1 MAARSL
7 FRNVKF
13 FVLCHSALQLSQLLV
28 SGYMKSS
35 ISTIERRYGLS
46 SQRAG
51 LLAAFNEVGNTV
63 LIVFVSFL
71 GSRVHR
77 PRFIA
82 GGAVL
87 AAVASLLMTAPHFF
101 YGPYEYTDR
110 ASAPGNSSSL
120 CQSDRSVASSNQS
133 CGEREES
140 GHQGAYPL
148 LLLGQLLLGIGA
160 VPIQPFGISYIDDF
174 SSKRNSPLYLGIL
187 LAVTSIGPAFGFMT
201 SALTLRIFVDFNTVP
216 PDQVLLEPGDLRWV
230 GAWWLGF
237 LVASCL
243 LLLTALPIMFFPREL
258 PLEVEAEVEAMDE
271 WKRGQ
276 SCPETTL
283 LGFLRSFPRIA
294 LRTLKTPVYLA
305 VVLAQVNLAALLSG
319 LATFM
324 PKFMERQFNQTTA
337 FSNMMIGGVA
347 LPFSI
352 LGIVLGG
359 VVMRRRALGEVGAG
373 RMCFISVSL
382 CILTAV
388 PLLLIG
394 CSTQDVHG
402 LYPRPDP
409 VLNPVSSPTC
419 GSCWCPEDSFNPVCG
434 SDRVEFRSPCH
445 AGCTNEETD
454 PQSGRTVNYTNCGCI
469 SPYPSSTPSLNPG
482 PVPGSNHSLSLGL
495 GSGLGGWGR
504 PGTCGSPCSDLFV
517 LFMVFVAL
525 TCFIASFCHTPSYI
539 IILRSVPM
547 EDKSFAVG
555 IQYMFFRVLAFMP
568 GPVLYGKVIDTT
580 CLLWGRKCNRNTSCL
595 YYDLDLFRHRFLGLQ
610 LIFFCGGWFCFLV
623 LILLQKR
630 SQKQDTKPGYEL
642 ADAGSALDL
651 GLDLSKPCSG
661 VQNQD
666 KCRRLNGKSP

>member
-1 MAARSL
+1 MAGQSL
-7 FRNVKF
+7 FKNVKF
-13 FVLCHSALQLSQLLV
+13 FVLCHSALQLSQLLI

-87 AAVASLLMTAPHFF
+87 AAMASLLMTAPHFI

-110 ASAPGNSSSL
+110 ASTPGNSSSL
-120 CQSDRSVASSNQS
+120 CQSNLSVASSNQS
-133 CGEREES
+133 CGEREAS

-216 PDQVLLEPGDLRWV
+216 SDQVLLEPGDLRWV

-243 LLLTALPIMFFPREL
+243 LLLTALPIMFFPKEL
-258 PLEVEAEVEAMDE
+258 PPEVATEVEEVND
-271 WKRGQ
+271 WKQRQ
-276 SCPETTL
+276 TCTETTL
-283 LGFLRSFPRIA
+283 LGFLRGFPRTA

-305 VVLAQVNLAALLSG
+305 VVLAQVNLAAVLSG

-324 PKFMERQFNQTTA
+324 PKFMERQFNRTTA

-359 VVMRRRALGEVGAG
+359 VIMRRRALSEAGAG
-373 RMCFISVSL
+373 RMCFISLSV

-388 PLLLIG
+388 PLLFVG
-394 CSTQDVHG
+394 CSTQNVHG
-402 LYPRPDP
+402 VYPRPNP
-409 VLNPVSSPTC
+409 ALNPLSGPVC

-434 SDRVEFRSPCH
+434 SNKVEFRSPCH
-445 AGCTNEETD
+445 AGCTDEETYPD
-454 PQSGRTVNYTNCGCI
+454 SGRTANYTNCGCI
-469 SPYPSSTPSLNPG
+469 PPYPGPTPNLSSHTFSLD
-482 PVPGSNHSLSLGL
+482 LGL
-495 GSGLGGWGR
+495 DPGGTAV
-504 PGTCGSPCSDLFV
+504 PGTCGSPCSDLFI
-517 LFMVFVAL
+517 LFMLLVAL

-539 IILRSVPM
+539 IILRTVPI

-555 IQYMFFRVLAFMP
+555 LQYMFFRVLAFMP

-580 CLLWGRKCNRNTSCL
+580 CLLWGRKCQRNTSCL

-610 LIFFCGGWFCFLV
+610 LIFFCGGWFCCLV
-623 LILLQKR
+623 LIWLQKR
-630 SQKQDTKPGYEL
+630 RQNQDIKTRYEL
-642 ADAGSALDL
+642 TNTGPEQ
-651 GLDLSKPCSG
+651 DLSKT
-661 VQNQD
+661 
-666 KCRRLNGKSP
+666 

>member
-7 FRNVKF
+7 FQNVKF
-13 FVLCHSALQLSQLLV
+13 FVLCHSALQLSQLLI

-82 GGAVL
+82 GGAML
-87 AAVASLLMTAPHFF
+87 AAVASLLMTAPHFI

-110 ASAPGNSSSL
+110 ASSPGNSSSL
-120 CQSDRSVASSNQS
+120 CQSDHSVASSNQS
-133 CGEREES
+133 CGEREAS

-216 PDQVLLEPGDLRWV
+216 PDQVPLEPGDLRWV

-258 PLEVEAEVEAMDE
+258 PPEVGAEVEAVDDC
-271 WKRGQ
+271 KRSQ

-283 LGFLRSFPRIA
+283 LTFLRSFPQTA

-359 VVMRRRALGEVGAG
+359 VVMRRRALAEVGAG
-373 RMCFISVSL
+373 RMCFVSVSL

-394 CSTQDVHG
+394 CSTQNVHG
-402 LYPRPDP
+402 VYPRPDP
-409 VLNPVSSPTC
+409 GLNPVLGPAC

-434 SDRVEFRSPCH
+434 SDGVEFRSPCH
-445 AGCTNEETD
+445 ASCSSEETN
-454 PQSGRTVNYTNCGCI
+454 PQTGRTANYTNCGCI
-469 SPYPSSTPSLNPG
+469 SPYPHPTPPSPS
-482 PVPGSNHSLSLGL
+482 PSPGL
-495 GSGLGGWGR
+495 GSGPGGWAV
-504 PGTCGSPCSDLFV
+504 PGTCGSPCSDLFI

-539 IILRSVPM
+539 IILRSVPV

-555 IQYMFFRVLAFMP
+555 LQYMFFRVLAFMP
-568 GPVLYGKVIDTT
+568 GPVLYGRVIDTT
-580 CLLWGRKCNRNTSCL
+580 CLLWGRKCQRNTSCL

-610 LIFFCGGWFCFLV
+610 LIFFCGGWFCFLA

-630 SQKQDTKPGYEL
+630 GQKRDTKPKYEL
-642 ADAGSALDL
+642 TNAGPGPDPSPDQ
-651 GLDLSKPCSG
+651 DLSKTGAGSI
-661 VQNQD
+661 
-666 KCRRLNGKSP
+666 

>member
-1 MAARSL
+1 MAPRSL
-7 FRNVKF
+7 FNNVKF
-13 FVLCHSALQLSQLLV
+13 FVLCHSALQLSQLLI

-82 GGAVL
+82 GGAIL
-87 AAVASLLMTAPHFF
+87 AALASLLMTAPHFI
-101 YGPYEYTDR
+101 YGPYDYTDR

-120 CQSDRSVASSNQS
+120 CQSDRLAASSNQS
-133 CGEREES
+133 CGEHEAS

-216 PDQVLLEPGDLRWV
+216 SDQVSLNPGDLRWV

-237 LVASCL
+237 LVAACL

-258 PLEVEAEVEAMDE
+258 PPEAGSEVESVDD
-271 WKRGQ
+271 WKRRQ
-276 SCPETTL
+276 SCSETTL
-283 LGFLRSFPRIA
+283 LKFIRSFPQTA

-337 FSNMMIGGVA
+337 FSNMMIGSVA

-359 VVMRRRALGEVGAG
+359 VVMRRRALAEVGAG
-373 RMCFISVSL
+373 RMCFVSVSL
-382 CILTAV
+382 CIMTAV
-388 PLLLIG
+388 PLMFIG
-394 CSTQDVHG
+394 CSTQNVHG
-402 LYPRPDP
+402 VYPRPDP
-409 VLNPVSSPTC
+409 ALNLVPGPVC

-434 SDRVEFRSPCH
+434 SNGVEFRSPCY
-445 AGCTNEETD
+445 AGCINIETN
-454 PQSGRTVNYTNCGCI
+454 PQSGRTVNYTDCGCI
-469 SPYPSSTPSLNPG
+469 SPEPRPTMALVTGSTS
-482 PVPGSNHSLSLGL
+482 SLSP
-495 GSGLGGWGR
+495 GGWALQ
-504 PGTCGSPCSDLFV
+504 GTCGSPCSDLFV

-539 IILRSVPM
+539 IILRSVPVK
-547 EDKSFAVG
+547 DKSFAVG
-555 IQYMFFRVLAFMP
+555 LQYMFFRVLAFMP
-568 GPVLYGKVIDTT
+568 GPVLYGRVIDTT
-580 CLLWGRKCNRNTSCL
+580 CLLWGKKCQRNTSCL

-610 LIFFCGGWFCFLV
+610 LIFFCGGWFCFLM

-630 SQKQDTKPGYEL
+630 SQKQATKSRYEL
-642 ADAGSALDL
+642 TNSGP
-651 GLDLSKPCSG
+651 GLDPGLDRVLSKT
-661 VQNQD
+661 
-666 KCRRLNGKSP
+666 